1 MKIWFRK
8 MKPNFVMLIAS
19 GIVIWSQKSTK
30 LEVATWKICIGG
42 GVIHDG
48 DIEEN
53 NICITKKML

>member
-1 MKIWFRK
+1 